1 MVLQATWEGGRDG
14 WREGERADTGVISNA
29 LLAYKI
35 MGLKGGI
42 DSRREGREGEKEGK
56 RSMYFP
62 TVLADRKGG
71 REREKDGGA

>member
-1 MVLQATWEGGRDG
+1 
-14 WREGERADTGVISNA
+14 
-29 LLAYKI
+29 

-42 DSRREGREGEKEGK
+42 DSRREGREGEKEGR